1 MNIHNEDIL
10 MLQTIERYLDGS
22 MLPDEQA
29 YFEQLRKNT
38 PEIDQM
44 VVEHS
49 MFLNQMDEYVFQRN
63 FKHSLHNVH
72 AKLLATGEINEGGE
86 VSAKGKVV
94 QLYNRYRKDLLV
106 AASVGGAIAILVS
119 CIALYL
125 SPTVNGS
132 QLELLGSKMAKME
145 RNVMVQGIILDNVKD
160 KLPENV
166 KVISGGTGF
175 LIDTKGYIATNAHVL
190 KGSDAIVV
198 NSNGDEFKASI
209 IHVDKQSDFALLKID
224 DADYHPLKSLPYA
237 IGKVSAD
244 LGEEIFTL
252 GYPRDDN
259 SITYT
264 QGYLSAKS
272 GFKGDTASYQIQMNS
287 NPGNSGGP
295 VLNRNGEV
303 IGILSSRQVQ
313 ADGVTFAI
321 KSKNIYQLV
330 DELKKSDTSMV
341 KIKMP
346 TTTNLRGKERE
357 IQVKKIQDCVFSI
370 KAYNKSK

>member
-1 MNIHNEDIL
+1 M
-10 MLQTIERYLDGS
+10 
-22 MLPDEQA
+22 
-29 YFEQLRKNT
+29 
-38 PEIDQM
+38 
-44 VVEHS
+44 
-49 MFLNQMDEYVFQRN
+49 
-63 FKHSLHNVH
+63 
-72 AKLLATGEINEGGE
+72 
-86 VSAKGKVV
+86 
-94 QLYNRYRKDLLV
+94 
-106 AASVGGAIAILVS
+106 
-119 CIALYL
+119 
-125 SPTVNGS
+125 
-132 QLELLGSKMAKME
+132 
-145 RNVMVQGIILDNVKD
+145 
-160 KLPENV
+160 
-166 KVISGGTGF
+166 
-175 LIDTKGYIATNAHVL
+175 
-190 KGSDAIVV
+190 
-198 NSNGDEFKASI
+198 
-209 IHVDKQSDFALLKID
+209 
-224 DADYHPLKSLPYA
+224 
-237 IGKVSAD
+237 
-244 LGEEIFTL
+244 GEEIFTL

-295 VLNRNGEV
+295 VLNRDGEV

-330 DELKKSDTSMV
+330 DELKKSDTAML